1 MAVNNPY
8 NFLWNFKLN
17 APRQGLFASLLIV
30 SFAFHTFLLVVATTH
45 QLNENRAS
53 QGQLMTTQLVTD
65 SLAELEPANTISLA
79 LLANRY
85 ATNPSVASI
94 RILDAQKQV
103 LATSGM
109 AKTRQG
115 EVFVRDALQNEKK
128 VGTIEITLIKPSI
141 GEILRTQ
148 WLAILV
154 SLFIHLFL
162 WLAYRAIARPTRS
175 EYLTRLNNEARLK
188 HEIQQ
193 LTEALEA
200 EKANRHIAMAQAQQA
215 QVKPKAELK
224 PLIKSLE
231 SDQDILALN
240 IQYYDPKQLMN
251 TVNQSVSVP
260 YFNLCQIFLNKSIE
274 LCAQHFKLSSKDFT
288 VQQVFNQNGAL
299 ISIDADKP
307 DAAQCILMIGSVF
320 QLLSE
325 VLYKRYREDK
335 RFVLQ
340 TRCAITTSVEAMQLD
355 ALQAAERLA
364 NHLIAKEMALYLSND
379 QLKYIGDCYQL
390 VALPNPTNVLT
401 RHSFMINGMNQEC
414 AELAQNIRT
423 EILKGKRNTVAPE
436 AIPEI

>member
-1 MAVNNPY
+1 M
-8 NFLWNFKLN
+8 N

-53 QGQLMTTQLVTD
+53 QGQLMTSQLVTD
-65 SLAELEPANTISLA
+65 SLSELEPANTVSLA

-94 RILDAQKQV
+94 RILDAKKQV

-115 EVFVRDALQNEKK
+115 EVFIRDALQNEKK

-154 SLFIHLFL
+154 SLLIHAFL

-175 EYLTRLNNEARLK
+175 EYLARINNEARLK

-200 EKANRHIAMAQAQQA
+200 EKANRTLAIAQAQQQA
-215 QVKPKAELK
+215 QKKVKPEPKVAVT
-224 PLIKSLE
+224 SAVDD
-231 SDQDILALN
+231 DQEILALN

-274 LCAQHFKLSSKDFT
+274 LCAQHFKLNSKDF
-288 VQQVFNQNGAL
+288 VIHQAFNQHGAIL
-299 ISIDADKP
+299 SIDAEKP
-307 DAAQCILMIGSVF
+307 DAAQSILMIGSVF

-340 TRCAITTSVEAMQLD
+340 TRCAVTTSVEAMQLD
-355 ALQAAERLA
+355 AKHAAERLV

-379 QLKYIGDCYQL
+379 QLKHIGDCYQL

-401 RHSFMINGMNQEC
+401 RHAFMINGMNNEC

-423 EILKGKRNTVAPE
+423 EILKGKKQNVSSEPVSDL
-436 AIPEI
+436 

>member
-1 MAVNNPY
+1 MV
-8 NFLWNFKLN
+8 
-17 APRQGLFASLLIV
+17 I
-30 SFAFHTFLLVVATTH
+30 ATTH
-45 QLNENRAS
+45 QLNANRAN
-53 QGQLMTTQLVTD
+53 QGQLMTSQLVAD
-65 SLAELEPANTISLA
+65 SLSELEPANTVSLA

-103 LATSGM
+103 LATSGL

-128 VGTIEITLIKPSI
+128 VGSIEITLIKPSI

-154 SLFIHLFL
+154 SFIIHALI

-175 EYLTRLNNEARLK
+175 ELLACFNKEARLK

-193 LTEALEA
+193 LLEALEA
-200 EKANRHIAMAQAQQA
+200 EKADKTLAIAQAKQ
-215 QVKPKAELK
+215 QVKPKPLK
-224 PLIKSLE
+224 VEIPADFDHQQAVI
-231 SDQDILALN
+231 ALN

-274 LCAQHFKLSSKDFT
+274 LSAQHFKLNSKDF
-288 VQQVFNQNGAL
+288 VVHQEFNQQGAL
-299 ISIDADKP
+299 LTVAADKP
-307 DAAQCILMIGSVF
+307 NAAHCILMIGSVF

-340 TRCAITTSVEAMQLD
+340 TRCAVTTEVEAMQLD
-355 ALQAAERLA
+355 AMQAADRLTH
-364 NHLIAKEMALYLSND
+364 HLIAKEMALYLSND
-379 QLKYIGDCYQL
+379 LLKQIGENYQL
-390 VALPNPTNVLT
+390 VSMPNPTNVLT
-401 RHSFMINGMNQEC
+401 RHAFMINGMN
-414 AELAQNIRT
+414 AESAEIAQNLRT
-423 EILKGKRNTVAPE
+423 EILKGKKRNVSTAV
-436 AIPEI
+436 

>member
-1 MAVNNPY
+1 
-8 NFLWNFKLN
+8 LN

-53 QGQLMTTQLVTD
+53 QGQLMTSQLVTD
-65 SLAELEPANTISLA
+65 SLSELEPANTVSLA

-94 RILDAQKQV
+94 RILDAKKQV

-154 SLFIHLFL
+154 SLLIHAFL

-175 EYLTRLNNEARLK
+175 EYLARINNEARLK

-200 EKANRHIAMAQAQQA
+200 EKANRTLAIAQAQQQA
-215 QVKPKAELK
+215 QNKVKPEPKVAVT
-224 PLIKSLE
+224 STVDD
-231 SDQDILALN
+231 DQEILALN

-274 LCAQHFKLSSKDFT
+274 LCAQHFKLNSKDF
-288 VQQVFNQNGAL
+288 VIHQAFNQHGAIL
-299 ISIDADKP
+299 SIDAEKP
-307 DAAQCILMIGSVF
+307 DAAQSILMIGSVF

-340 TRCAITTSVEAMQLD
+340 TRCAVTTSVEAMQLD
-355 ALQAAERLA
+355 AKHAAERLV

-379 QLKYIGDCYQL
+379 QLKHIGDCYQL

-401 RHSFMINGMNQEC
+401 RHAFMINGMNNEC

-423 EILKGKRNTVAPE
+423 EILKGKKQSVSSEPVSDL
-436 AIPEI
+436 